1 VRWIPIA
8 QDRDWAFARLD
19 GALSF
24 LARLAMP
31 RYVGFSSAF
40 PDVTKLVDAA
50 EELDNRLLNEMTR
63 DAFVSAARDLQA
75 ALTDSV
81 IGEAVAGLPA
91 AIAVVEGEAL
101 RTRLEARRDNLAA
114 FAADYHALLAR
125 TVHVH
130 GSPAGADTVRFEA
143 AGRDRL
149 TVRLVRGGRTVWERT
164 LDTDETEH
172 VILYLEDDDRVVG
185 GSDLPVSVR
194 IRSRATRQ

>member
-1 VRWIPIA
+1 
-8 QDRDWAFARLD
+8 
-19 GALSF
+19 
-24 LARLAMP
+24 MP

-40 PDVTKLVDAA
+40 PDVAKLVDAA
-50 EELDNRLLNEMTR
+50 EELDNRLLNELTR
-63 DAFVSAARDLQA
+63 ESFVSAARELQST
-75 ALTDSV
+75 LHDTV
-81 IGEAVAGLPA
+81 IGEAVAALPA

-130 GSPAGADTVRFEA
+130 GSPGEADTVRFEA
-143 AGRDRL
+143 AGPDRL

-164 LDTDETEH
+164 LDTDETER
-172 VILYLEDDDRVVG
+172 VYLYLDDDDRVVG

-194 IRSRATRQ
+194 IRSRATGR